1 MNVYDRQNMLAAAIE
16 DAERRLG
23 SYIASE
29 GTSREDAY
37 AQQQIKHINN
47 YTKQLNELY
56 TGKENN

>member
-1 MNVYDRQNMLAAAIE
+1 MTAIE

-37 AQQQIKHINN
+37 AQQQIRHINE
-47 YTKQLNELY
+47 YSTQHAALYNE
-56 TGKENN
+56 KEDW